1 MAIGKPLA
9 GLFAAEVFPV
19 DDETRASDEFR
30 GVFRHVTLVFGA
42 FFLLFAGVQLLVLL
56 TVGVDAFVAVR
67 VLDVMGILALIVYA
81 VRYAVERLPRPAPLT
96 P

>member
-1 MAIGKPLA
+1 M
-9 GLFAAEVFPV
+9 
-19 DDETRASDEFR
+19 
-30 GVFRHVTLVFGA
+30 
-42 FFLLFAGVQLLVLL
+42 QLPVLL

-67 VLDVMGILALIVYA
+67 VLDAFGILALIVYA